1 MKEIIN
7 IYIND
12 IKVATKRL
20 AASVILGGLLIIPGI
35 YAWLNIGSNWD
46 PYGNTKALPIAVVN
60 KDNGTTILGE
70 DINVGNSLVE
80 ELQNN
85 KDMGWRFESKEKE
98 MKVKEELEKSM
109 ALYGEIVLPEDFSKN
124 FTTVFESKNLQ
135 KPHIVFY
142 VNNKRNPIAP
152 LIVDKAEKAVE
163 NALNQKFVKTIVFK
177 ILNKAGDLNLITK
190 SAKTT
195 DDLID
200 KLNDVRDNISS
211 LKSIFKTLNLAA
223 DSTSSSLDAFR
234 DLLPTIYSITGTTEQ
249 GINDLKNSLKSFKS
263 LTDNIQDIVTSVE
276 NEGKEILNLVE
287 SFDTSPQKENIDIV
301 SSKMD
306 DISLKL
312 TEKANRIETIKQM
325 LSRISKDFE
334 YIKLDGIQEKLTK
347 IETDINNAK
356 KIIENNKQTKN
367 DIKEVKDKI
376 KDIHDEDVSVNIMY
390 KDMIQSNL
398 DSAYNNAS
406 KSMDGVTELM
416 SGINKAMSKTDK
428 ALEKLINALDN
439 SKDLNDNM
447 DELFSKLQDE
457 IDKII
462 DFIDKEKER
471 ELYEKLVNLLGNE
484 PEEVADF
491 ISNPVQTDKRQLYY
505 IPEYGSR
512 MAPFYTILACW
523 VGCTL
528 LISIIKCDIE
538 KTPENAHLRNFEKFL
553 GRFMLFGTMAML
565 QGLIIGIGDIILRVQ
580 VKNYPLFLLTI
591 MTASIVFMLFI
602 YSMTV
607 SFGKVGEALSI
618 VIMVLQVA
626 GSGGTFPIELLPRA
640 YQVIQPI
647 MPFYPAMNAL
657 RETIGGFYQ
666 NDYLYYMAMLLAH
679 TIIPLLLGLLFR
691 TPLIHLKEKVEK
703 ELEKTNIL
711 I

>member
-1 MKEIIN
+1 
-7 IYIND
+7 
-12 IKVATKRL
+12 
-20 AASVILGGLLIIPGI
+20 
-35 YAWLNIGSNWD
+35 
-46 PYGNTKALPIAVVN
+46 
-60 KDNGTTILGE
+60 
-70 DINVGNSLVE
+70 
-80 ELQNN
+80 
-85 KDMGWRFESKEKE
+85 
-98 MKVKEELEKSM
+98 
-109 ALYGEIVLPEDFSKN
+109 
-124 FTTVFESKNLQ
+124 
-135 KPHIVFY
+135 
-142 VNNKRNPIAP
+142 
-152 LIVDKAEKAVE
+152 
-163 NALNQKFVKTIVFK
+163 
-177 ILNKAGDLNLITK
+177 
-190 SAKTT
+190 
-195 DDLID
+195 
-200 KLNDVRDNISS
+200 
-211 LKSIFKTLNLAA
+211 
-223 DSTSSSLDAFR
+223 
-234 DLLPTIYSITGTTEQ
+234 
-249 GINDLKNSLKSFKS
+249 
-263 LTDNIQDIVTSVE
+263 
-276 NEGKEILNLVE
+276 VE

-347 IETDINNAK
+347 IENDINNAK

-703 ELEKTNIL
+703 ELEKTNI
-711 I
+711 II